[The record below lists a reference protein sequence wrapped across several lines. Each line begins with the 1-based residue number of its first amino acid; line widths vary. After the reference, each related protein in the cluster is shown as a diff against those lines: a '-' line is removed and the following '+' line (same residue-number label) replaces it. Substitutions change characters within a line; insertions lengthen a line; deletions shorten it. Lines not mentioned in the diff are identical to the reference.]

1 MQDQFLP
8 KISRKRK
15 KKRKT
20 EKKKSEYARF
30 DPAHFVHILNTSNTA
45 CTENILKIKNLTISP
60 KLDLFE
66 FTWKHITMPIWK
78 SSKKLLKGY
87 KTFVV
92 TWSFNAKYSRKSY

>member
-66 FTWKHITMPIWK
+66 FT
-78 SSKKLLKGY
+78 
-87 KTFVV
+87 
-92 TWSFNAKYSRKSY
+92 